1 MVSPTRVRRSGT
13 SSCSP
18 RAGNHRSSNDLGI
31 ASGSE
36 EKAGAL
42 VLLLGET
49 KMKRALGLLLL
60 ASSLVTPRLS
70 LADDVILTNGGRV
83 ENVKATREGDRWHLV
98 RASGSS
104 WIPADEV
111 ARIEVKELP
120 WEELAEKKRAAGDD
134 PVALRELA
142 RWCDE
147 QKLHDE
153 HDTLLALA
161 RGIELDRKLEALETE
176 KTAAPF
182 LALHRAMMTEGGY
195 SDAELHAVLDRALAL
210 EPENPEVRTRLGQTK
225 RDGRWITFA
234 EALAQDE
241 ARERARC
248 RETEACRSRDDSQQA
263 QAPCAE
269 TPPAPPPADVAAPPC
284 QPATPCEPPPCQP
297 TPPCQPALLYVY
309 GDGSYYRPRRV
320 VVVRAPAVV
329 APAPI
334 FRPAPRPAQTFPSAP
349 SYTRTPPPLSAPSA
363 RSFTPPPTS
372 FARPR

>member
-1 MVSPTRVRRSGT
+1 
-13 SSCSP
+13 
-18 RAGNHRSSNDLGI
+18 
-31 ASGSE
+31 
-36 EKAGAL
+36 
-42 VLLLGET
+42 
-49 KMKRALGLLLL
+49 MKRALGLLLL
-60 ASSLVTPRLS
+60 ASSLATPRLS

-111 ARIEVKELP
+111 ARIDVKEMP

-147 QKLHDE
+147 QKLRDE
-153 HDTLLALA
+153 HDNLLALA

-176 KTAAPF
+176 KTAVPF
-182 LALHRAMMTEGGY
+182 LALHRAMMIEGGY

-210 EPENPEVRTRLGQTK
+210 EPENAEVRTRLGQTK

-234 EALAQDE
+234 EATAQDE

-248 RETEACRSRDDSQQA
+248 RDAEACRSRDDSRQR
-263 QAPCAE
+263 APDVQVQPPCSE
-269 TPPAPPPADVAAPPC
+269 TPLAPPPC
-284 QPATPCEPPPCQP
+284 QPAPSCEPPPCQP
-297 TPPCQPALLYVY
+297 APCQPAPLYVS

-320 VVVRAPAVV
+320 VVVRSPVVV
-329 APAPI
+329 APVPV
-334 FRPAPRPAQTFPSAP
+334 FRPAPRAAQTFPSAP
-349 SYTRTPPPLSAPSA
+349 SYTRTPPPMSAPSA